1 MSILKI
7 EGQIFFLRIFLSV
20 PSVLSVPVSI
30 LKIEGQIF
38 SQNIFECP
46 ECPECPSVRSLNRG
60 SDFFLRIFLE
70 CPKCPKCPSVH
81 SQNRGSDCFLWIHSP
96 KTFLEQL
103 IFLSDYFVCLF
114 LKGRVIVNIII
125 SVKNCVRLLDFAY
138 KCQDTFVPILWY
150 AQYGRLARLWIDLQ
164 FCRQN

>member
-1 MSILKI
+1 M
-7 EGQIFFLRIFLSV
+7 
-20 PSVLSVPVSI
+20 
-30 LKIEGQIF
+30 
-38 SQNIFECP
+38 ECP
-46 ECPECPSVRSLNRG
+46 QCPQCPSFRSLNRG
-60 SDFFLRIFLE
+60 SDFFLRIFLSVPSVPVSILKIE
-70 CPKCPKCPSVH
+70 GQIVFLRIFLECPKCPKCPKCPSVR

-125 SVKNCVRLLDFAY
+125 SVKNCVRLLDFEY

-150 AQYGRLARLWIDLQ
+150 AQYSRLARVFRESQSIKEHCDLPSW
-164 FCRQN
+164 